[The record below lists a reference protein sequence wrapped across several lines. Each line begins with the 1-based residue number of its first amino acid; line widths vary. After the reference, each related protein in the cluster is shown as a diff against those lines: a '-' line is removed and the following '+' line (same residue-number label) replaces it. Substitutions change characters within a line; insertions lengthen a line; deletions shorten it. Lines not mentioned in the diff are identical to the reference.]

1 MAACQPD
8 PLPFELR
15 FLGHSTILVGLDGLR
30 ILTDPVLRGIG
41 PLQRHG
47 YLDEAPIGS
56 IDVVVISHA
65 HHDHLDLPTLRTLAD
80 TPLIVTPLG
89 TGPMLRRAGLRRI
102 VEVRP
107 GDVVDLGSGVL
118 AETVPALH
126 EGFRRPFG
134 PRAPA
139 LGFVIAGSSRLYF
152 AGDTDIF
159 PAMADFT
166 DIDAALLPVW
176 GWGPNIGPGH
186 LDPARAATAAGMVG
200 ARVSVPIHWGSLFPV
215 GMHRVWPDRL
225 VRPPLDFAEHVA
237 LQGINTEARVL
248 QPGEATIIEPRPS
261 RVGPG

>member
-1 MAACQPD
+1 MSPE
-8 PLPFELR
+8 PFPSNLR
-15 FLGHSTILVGLDGLR
+15 FLGHSTVLIGLDGLR
-30 ILTDPVLRGIG
+30 ILTDPVHRGIG

-47 YLDEAPIGS
+47 PVDDAPIGA

-65 HHDHLDLPTLRTLAD
+65 HHDHLDLPTLRTLSD

-89 TGPMLRRAGLRRI
+89 TGGMLHRAGLQRI
-102 VEVRP
+102 VEVRA
-107 GDVVDLGSGVL
+107 GDVVDVGSGVL
-118 AETVPALH
+118 IEAVPALH
-126 EGFRRPFG
+126 EGYRRPFG

-139 LGFVIAGSSRLYF
+139 LGFVIGGSSRVYF

-200 ARVSVPIHWGSLFPV
+200 ARVSVPIHWGSLFPM

-225 VRPPLDFAEHVA
+225 VRPPLDFAELVA
-237 LQGINTEARVL
+237 VQGIDTEARIL
-248 QPGEATIIEPRPS
+248 QPGDITVIEPRPS
-261 RVGPG
+261 RAELG